1 MSLFARKG
9 TLNFPLTEAQRAR
22 QADRLPAE
30 AQVGADA
37 QHEWLLESRMD
48 GGRQLR
54 QIPITPIPFRIG
66 RMPGLDLVLPSQ
78 LVSKTH
84 AEISEA
90 NGALRLRDLRSTNGT
105 FVN

>member
-1 MSLFARKG
+1 MSLPPRKG
-9 TLNFPLTEAQRAR
+9 TLNSPTTEAQRAR

-30 AQVGADA
+30 AEGAADPL
-37 QHEWLLESRMD
+37 HEWLLESRMD

-54 QIPITPIPFRIG
+54 QIPIAPLPFRIG

-84 AEISEA
+84 PEISEA
-90 NGALRLRDLRSTNGT
+90 NGTPRVRDPRRPNGT
-105 FVN
+105 